1 MCLEFKSTDYQ
12 EIRNR
17 EDKQPRMR
25 KEELAKA
32 GRALGE
38 HSILERNGLPAAAA
52 GLGRLATLLRELHS
66 HQHDHSP
73 QDEKTACGWCEVA
86 VGTQHPSELDEP

>member
-1 MCLEFKSTDYQ
+1 MGHKLVSWMCLEFKSTDYQ

-25 KEELAKA
+25 KEELAEA

-52 GLGRLATLLRELHS
+52 GLEACHPAPRAAQPSAR
-66 HQHDHSP
+66 P
-73 QDEKTACGWCEVA
+73 QPAG
-86 VGTQHPSELDEP
+86 